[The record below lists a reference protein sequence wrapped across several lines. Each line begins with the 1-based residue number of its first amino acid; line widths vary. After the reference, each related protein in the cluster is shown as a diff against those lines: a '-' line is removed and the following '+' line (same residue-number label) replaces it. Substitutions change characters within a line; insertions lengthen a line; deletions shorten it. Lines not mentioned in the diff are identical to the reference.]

1 MHLQQ
6 LTLGVLVVDLVVYH
20 QTIVMEQDLLVE
32 QEELEVMGEAQHL
45 LQVCKEQPTV
55 VVAEA
60 VENKV
65 KPLVQVVQELL

>member
-1 MHLQQ
+1 MPEVAEVELE
-6 LTLGVLVVDLVVYH
+6 VYH

-32 QEELEVMGEAQHL
+32 QGELVVMVEVHNQ

-60 VENKV
+60 VENKTKLLV
-65 KPLVQVVQELL
+65 LVVQV

>member
-6 LTLGVLVVDLVVYH
+6 LLLAEAAVEPEVYH
-20 QTIVMEQDLLVE
+20 QIIVMEQGLLVE
-32 QEELEVMGEAQHL
+32 QEELGVMVEVQHL

-60 VENKV
+60 VENKM
-65 KPLVQVVQELL
+65 KPLVQVVQV

>member
-32 QEELEVMGEAQHL
+32 QEELEVMVEVQHL
-45 LQVCKEQPTV
+45 LQVWQVQRTV
-55 VVAEA
+55 VVAEV
-60 VENKV
+60 VESKT
-65 KPLVQVVQELL
+65 KPLVLEVLE